1 MKEPKH
7 SSKASVGKKEKQPK
21 QRRYATWVRV
31 VTSVGSAILALLG
44 ALSITASIFIISM
57 FSGVTF
63 HEDEV
68 PYDPNADV
76 QFEPDG
82 EDENGGEEVDP
93 DQFQSGDTLSSIA
106 VRGNSKG
113 VRNFLLLGIDGTGY
127 SGRADTTMILS
138 VNDNDKTIKL
148 VSLQRDTFVS
158 IPGRDKD
165 GDGQDDIDKLAH
177 AYAYGKHTLHMK
189 MIEENFRLDIDE
201 YIGVNFSTLPKVIDA
216 LGGLDIRLTAK
227 EMTQIPDHG
236 CNRAIPVPGKDCDG
250 QMGFTSLK
258 GEPGVHHLNGFQAMQ
273 YARIRKLDSDFKRTA
288 RQREVVELMI
298 AKAKKMSYTQ
308 LVTVMN
314 KALDC
319 VSTNMTAD
327 EFLGFAADATRYLN
341 YEIKTDLS
349 VPLTKEEYKG
359 VMLNGRSGLMLTDQK
374 ALVEKLHKYLYE

>member
-7 SSKASVGKKEKQPK
+7 SSKATGAKKVKTPK
-21 QRRYATWVRV
+21 QRRYSTAVRV
-31 VTSVGSAILALLG
+31 VTSIGSSVLAIFGVLC
-44 ALSITASIFIISM
+44 IVASVFIISM
-57 FSGVTF
+57 FSRVTF

-76 QFEPDG
+76 ELEGD
-82 EDENGGEEVDP
+82 EDEDLGGEVVDL
-93 DQFQSGDTLSSIA
+93 DQFQDNNALSSIP
-106 VRGNSKG
+106 VRGNQDG
-113 VRNFLLLGIDGTGY
+113 VRNFLLLGIDGKGY

-138 VNDNDKTIKL
+138 INDNTKTIKL
-148 VSLQRDTFVS
+148 VSLQRDTFVT

-165 GDGQDDIDKLAH
+165 GDGADDVDKLAH
-177 AYAYGKHTLHMK
+177 AYAYGRHTLHMK

-201 YIGVNFSTLPKVIDA
+201 FIGVNFSTLPKVIDA
-216 LGGLDIRLTAK
+216 MGGLDIRLTAK

-236 CNRAIPVPGKDCDG
+236 CNVAIPVPGQDCDG
-250 QMGFTSLK
+250 KEGFVALK

-298 AKAKKMSYTQ
+298 AKAKKMSYSQ
-308 LVTVMN
+308 LVSVMN
-314 KALDC
+314 RALEC

-327 EFLGFAADATRYLN
+327 EFLGFAANATRYIG
-341 YEIKTDLS
+341 YEVQTDLS
-349 VPLTKEEYKG
+349 VPLNADEYKG
-359 VMLNGRSGLMLTDQK
+359 VILNKRSGLMLTDPK